1 MAGIAM
7 GSLGLCYGIVQLPL
21 SITMVAIG
29 HQYNDEDLCKF
40 DAPKA
45 LLVMG
50 AIGLFI
56 AILYILMGLSFCGHE
71 NFGAICAIASI
82 PIIVVTSLVQFGVQI
97 WASVVIFGMC

>member
-1 MAGIAM
+1 MAAIV
-7 GSLGLCYGIVQLPL
+7 GLCYGILQLPL

-29 HQYNDEDLCKF
+29 HQYNDDEFCKF

-56 AILYILMGLSFCGHE
+56 AILYILMGLSFCGNE
-71 NFGAICAIASI
+71 NFGAICTMASM

-97 WASVVIFGMC
+97 WASVVFFGMS